1 MPYPQRLKSKNLDK
15 QFARFLDMFKKL
27 YINIPFAEALEQM
40 PSYVKFMKDI
50 LSKKRKLKNYE
61 MVALTEESS
70 AILQKKL
77 PPKLKNLGS
86 FSIPCT
92 IGKSFREKTL
102 RDLGASINLMLLS
115 LFLRLNLGEVKP
127 TTVSL

>member
-15 QFARFLDMFKKL
+15 QFARFLKVFKKL
-27 YINIPFAEALEQM
+27 HINIPFAEALEQM

-50 LSKKRKLKNYE
+50 QSKKRKLENFE

-77 PPKLKNLGS
+77 PSKLKDPRS

-92 IGKSFREKTL
+92 ISNSLYEK
-102 RDLGASINLMLLS
+102 
-115 LFLRLNLGEVKP
+115 VP
-127 TTVSL
+127 